1 MKIISKKI
9 VLKILAAFIAIFG
22 ASLLSFIFLRL
33 APGDPVGLV
42 LGPFATDTARARL
55 TAEMGIDKPI
65 PVQYVSYI
73 RDLLSGNWGYSYS
86 IGQPVRELFASRL
99 PATLELSLT
108 ALTFTFLSSLFL
120 SLAKTYTRKK
130 IIKNTINIFCYAAY
144 SMPPFFLGIL
154 LLIAFSA
161 GLGIFPGPEGRTQF
175 PSYSL
180 PRITGFLLFDALIT
194 ANFPLFFD
202 ALRHLALPA
211 ITLGLYSTAFL
222 TRVLEANLSRAY
234 REKYITASLSH
245 GISEWRALIRHAL
258 PNALVTSA
266 TAAAILAGILMTGT
280 MLVETVFAWPGIG
293 SLVASSIQKQ
303 DFSVAQAFI
312 FFSAVIFVLCN
323 LVIDLLITKIDPR
336 LALYERKKRLKYE

>member
-1 MKIISKKI
+1 MNKILKKA

-42 LGPFATDTARARL
+42 LGPFATDAARAQL
-55 TAEMGIDKPI
+55 AAEMGIDKPVI
-65 PVQYVSYI
+65 TQYFHYI

-99 PATLELSLT
+99 PATLELSFI
-108 ALTFTFLSSLFL
+108 ALLFTFASSVIL
-120 SLAKTYTRKK
+120 SLVKTYTKKK
-130 IIKNTINIFCYAAY
+130 IIKNTINIFCYSAY
-144 SMPPFFLGIL
+144 SMPQFFLGIL
-154 LLIAFSA
+154 LLIVFSA
-161 GLGIFPGPEGRTQF
+161 GLGTFPGPEGRTQF

-180 PRITGFLLFDALIT
+180 PRVTGFLIVDAVIT
-194 ANFPLFFD
+194 ANSSLFFD
-202 ALRHLALPA
+202 ALWHLVLPA
-211 ITLGLYSTAFL
+211 VTLGLYSTAFL
-222 TRVLEANLSRAY
+222 TRVLEANLLQACRQ
-234 REKYITASLSH
+234 KYIVVSLSH
-245 GISEWRALIRHAL
+245 GISEWRALTRHAL

-266 TAAAILAGILMTGT
+266 TAAAILVGILMTGT

-312 FFSAVIFVLCN
+312 FFSAFIFVLCN
-323 LVIDLLITKIDPR
+323 LVVDLLMTKIDPR
-336 LALYERKKRLKYE
+336 LALYEKVKEDET